1 MSFKFFR
8 GKVNDHFLINT
19 DINQHNTQVVF
30 RANNNVRFEHT
41 EYCFQFDNEEPQVFA
56 SGTDNLTV
64 VLEPTHGASLQF
76 NNDNRVFKIFAR
88 ERQ

>member
-56 SGTDNLTV
+56 SGTDNLTI
-64 VLEPTHGASLQF
+64 VLESNQNASVLF
-76 NNDNRVFKIFAR
+76 NNNGRTFKIFSR